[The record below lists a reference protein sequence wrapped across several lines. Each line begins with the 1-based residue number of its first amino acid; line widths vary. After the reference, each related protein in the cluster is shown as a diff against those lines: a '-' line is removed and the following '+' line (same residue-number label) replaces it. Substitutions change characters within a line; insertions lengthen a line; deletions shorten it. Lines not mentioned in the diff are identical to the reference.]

1 MSQSYCFWDKIGRA
15 KSVGFRFYSAI
26 GRNESRISSRYL
38 EITSISLICS
48 FTYSRNKELLSFVA
62 NFSSFS
68 LAESPLHDLQ
78 IMVCSS
84 TMSFNL
90 VWLQII
96 FCSCVNETALFSF
109 LRSLLPENGRSLCFQ
124 EIFLQ
129 KAKKTNKQTRWL
141 NDKTIIELDYRKISW
156 FVSVS

>member
-1 MSQSYCFWDKIGRA
+1 MSQSCCFWDKIGRA

-48 FTYSRNKELLSFVA
+48 LTYSRNKELLSFVA

-90 VWLQII
+90 VWLQKI
-96 FCSCVNETALFSF
+96 FCSCVNETTLSPFCDRSCVKMADRFASRRYSF
-109 LRSLLPENGRSLCFQ
+109 
-124 EIFLQ
+124 
-129 KAKKTNKQTRWL
+129 KKQTIKQT
-141 NDKTIIELDYRKISW
+141 NSVIE
-156 FVSVS
+156 